1 MKGMTQEAINQF
13 VNSSLPERLSLGA
26 WPPITDDHVAHILQ
40 LTRMGQTCLAADHLL
55 FPEMNGVLSKIVSGV
70 IRKLNILFITSKPFD
85 DAKKE
90 LFRENL
96 HLRQYAYE
104 TLLEMSL
111 NFYGLESRWLDEGET
126 GECLQYTLNVLD
138 EWENLERKEGELSIA
153 EAVIRKWLSRMKRVQ
168 KGSSM
173 AAKTALRV
181 EGGLDF
187 NKNILVDFLK
197 KAEREIKGNIY
208 YRMVKE
214 EKCKFGND
222 YALGLR
228 WLRHLGFEQVST
240 NPVLAARAY
249 QDEPGL
255 AEILLRELK
264 HHPDFKRW
272 SAKPSQYAEEIT
284 LHATLLAL
292 WDNLHVFRPIFFNL
306 QKTSGGGVVS
316 FQLNPNIA
324 HLIDESIRDVFK
336 AFFLTSENLSI
347 YDQYLLAGCP
357 VDGERGRPNMVIKV
371 AATSPAARAITRTIN
386 GFGFGSNIT
395 VDFSVGQEATLI
407 LEEMEGMAV
416 AIRKGIQPT
425 QLYMTNMGGRLES
438 HLREVKLE
446 ESFQELRK
454 KIGGEKA
461 VERIVRLSEANG
473 TKDRVSKAKTFEEK
487 VLAATRYAH
496 GQKKIDEPIFEALR
510 EVTSRESLQN
520 WEDAIGKSG
529 TLVAR
534 RVWWIFFSET
544 NRDRWVDYLMKNNGL
559 TREQA
564 LRVIDRIH
572 CLPASKRKP
581 FDTFWTLSSRNLVH
595 TEFPDHQENVR
606 RMAEES
612 QFNLEDCQESISKT
626 FSPEILEQLNQMED
640 FRKAYEI
647 NPELKEI
654 FREVGILEDLGLGGL
669 MPSEWAE
676 FGPVQKTL
684 AEFKSAYDTFQKEM
698 VSILQEH
705 VRNKKRI
712 EMKKKEKTGTG
723 KKG

>member
-85 DAKKE
+85 NAKKE

-96 HLRQYAYE
+96 HFRQYTYE

-255 AEILLRELK
+255 TEILLRELK

-446 ESFQELRK
+446 ESFQELRE